1 MTDEIS
7 PEVKRQ
13 NTIVAISMI
22 ATGFLMAFIMWMVLP

>member
-13 NTIVAISMI
+13 NTIVAMSMI
-22 ATGFLMAFIMWMVLP
+22 AAGFPMAFIMWLVLP